1 MVEAFDAQQ
10 WVLRMGKELERVA
23 CDADPCFF
31 PRNAPPPWGATKE
44 QIREHE
50 KRQYRDLACAAR
62 HDETAAKLFAKSSL
76 GLNADHQDARIFIER
91 LWRSLKYKAVY
102 LHELRDGPDAGRCLP
117 QRHGGS
123 VNAAPSQVPGHALVN
138 RRGREEAQDLSF
150 RCALLRPQPSPGR
163 RSGGSPTGDPGLS
176 WHLCFP
182 STPRTS
188 GWRICHERTHSECF
202 RGLSRPVGIHLTY
215 GVELSSEVGLP
226 DSDLWHG
233 GKYIESAINYRT
245 PNRASGSM

>member
-1 MVEAFDAQQ
+1 MWYRSRGQVI
-10 WVLRMGKELERVA
+10 RG
-23 CDADPCFF
+23 P
-31 PRNAPPPWGATKE
+31 GAGVSFSMDG
-44 QIREHE
+44 RG
-50 KRQYRDLACAAR
+50 RFR
-62 HDETAAKLFAKSSL
+62 
-76 GLNADHQDARIFIER
+76 GNIFIER

-150 RCALLRPQPSPGR
+150 RCASLRPQPSPGR
-163 RSGGSPTGDPGLS
+163 RSGGSPPGDRAYLGT
-176 WHLCFP
+176 CGFP
-182 STPRTS
+182 SNPRTS
-188 GWRICHERTHSECF
+188 GWRIYHERTHSECF

-245 PNRASGSM
+245 PNRTSGSM

>member
-76 GLNADHQDARIFIER
+76 GLNADHQDAR
-91 LWRSLKYKAVY
+91 SA
-102 LHELRDGPDAGRCLP
+102 LREHPLLGPGLTDCGGMEAAGP
-117 QRHGGS
+117 
-123 VNAAPSQVPGHALVN
+123 
-138 RRGREEAQDLSF
+138 
-150 RCALLRPQPSPGR
+150 R
-163 RSGGSPTGDPGLS
+163 RSAGSFVPVRLAPPADKPGSPVGGFSDRRPGLNLEPLLPLQS
-176 WHLCFP
+176 EDLRVEDL
-182 STPRTS
+182 PRENTQRVLPRAIPTS
-188 GWRICHERTHSECF
+188 RNPPYVWRRTVQ
-202 RGLSRPVGIHLTY
+202 RSRTTRLGPMAWREIH
-215 GVELSSEVGLP
+215 
-226 DSDLWHG
+226 
-233 GKYIESAINYRT
+233 
-245 PNRASGSM
+245 